1 MTIKIVTDST
11 CDLPESMT
19 AKYGITVVPLYINFG
34 ERAYLD
40 GVELSQEEFYQQLQN
55 SNEFPTTAAPG
66 LGQFRQEYERL
77 AANGATEILSIHV
90 SAGLSTTVNNA
101 QLAAKEITDVPITVL
116 DSKQLSLGIGFLAVR
131 AAKAA
136 AEGCSMAEIMTL
148 LTAQIRRTHFF
159 AVLDTLEFLRRSGRV
174 HRLTAGLGTILQIK
188 PLLKLQDGNITFE
201 KVRTR
206 KQAIKRLINLLADLI
221 PLEQVAI
228 VHSHA
233 LDRAEALRQQAQH
246 LLPGDDVLTIDVSP
260 IIGTHVGPGA
270 AGFVC
275 IQAEEKEMY
284 L

>member
-19 AKYGITVVPLYINFG
+19 ARYGITVVPLYINFG

-40 GVELSQEEFYQQLQN
+40 GVELSQKEFYQQLQN
-55 SNEFPTTAAPG
+55 YNEFPTTAAPG
-66 LGQFRQEYERL
+66 PEKFRRTYEKL
-77 AANGATEILSIHV
+77 VTTGATEILSIHV
-90 SAGLSTTVNNA
+90 SAGLSTTVNHA
-101 QLAAKEITDVPITVL
+101 QLAAKEITEIPITVL

-136 AEGCSMAEIMTL
+136 AGGHSIREIMTL

-174 HRLTAGLGTILQIK
+174 HRLTASLGTVLQIK
-188 PLLKLQDGNITFE
+188 PVLKLQDGHITFE

-206 KQAIKRLINLLADLI
+206 KQALKRLLDLVADLM

-233 LDRAEALRQQAQH
+233 LARAEELRQQALH
-246 LLPGDDVLTIDVSP
+246 LLPGDDILTLDVSP

-270 AGFVC
+270 VGFVC
-275 IQAEEKEMY
+275 IQAE
-284 L
+284 